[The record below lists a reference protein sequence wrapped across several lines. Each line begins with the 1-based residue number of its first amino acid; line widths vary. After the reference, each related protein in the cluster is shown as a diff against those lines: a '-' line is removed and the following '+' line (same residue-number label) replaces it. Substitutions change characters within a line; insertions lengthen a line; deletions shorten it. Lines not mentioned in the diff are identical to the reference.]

1 MGHKPK
7 VVVPSPTGIPRPLP
21 LNKKS
26 NRDTW
31 VTDDDEFINE
41 AFNVS
46 KSKSIEDTEEFKKA
60 VESFDQMFGSESC
73 NQSPESKR
81 VSRIETKKCE
91 ASPNVNWKRIK
102 TSKSFEIDEQSS
114 VIRESHM
121 TESHFEENEARSSIF
136 LTENNLLE
144 EEVQKEE
151 RKTTL

>member
-1 MGHKPK
+1 
-7 VVVPSPTGIPRPLP
+7 
-21 LNKKS
+21 
-26 NRDTW
+26 
-31 VTDDDEFINE
+31 
-41 AFNVS
+41 
-46 KSKSIEDTEEFKKA
+46 
-60 VESFDQMFGSESC
+60 MFGSESC

-81 VSRIETKKCE
+81 VSRIENKKCE

-121 TESHFEENEARSSIF
+121 TESHFEEKEARSSIF

-151 RKTTL
+151 RKTTLHKEERKSLLHRKKETFLRHKRKRKETSVLHKK